1 MLKRIHARSMY
12 QWNTDVPTHA
22 QSHRGTF
29 PTCQRLGC
37 LLALRRFHHCRKND
51 DVYDGLDEA
60 DGHAD
65 VGDPGDDDGGDLDR
79 GGGLPDPESDDDES
93 EEAEPNADDHES
105 PWDEPSQSCV
115 SDRVKDRRMNQQTTR
130 QAPNTNHTGRCHIRP
145 MRDDQKSLSD
155 IQGRVEETLV
165 DSSEVA

>member
-1 MLKRIHARSMY
+1 MH
-12 QWNTDVPTHA
+12 QWNIDVPTHA

-51 DVYDGLDEA
+51 DVHDGLDEA

-65 VGDPGDDDGGDLDR
+65 VGDPGDDGGDRDR

-93 EEAEPNADDHES
+93 EAEP
-105 PWDEPSQSCV
+105 
-115 SDRVKDRRMNQQTTR
+115 
-130 QAPNTNHTGRCHIRP
+130 
-145 MRDDQKSLSD
+145 
-155 IQGRVEETLV
+155 
-165 DSSEVA
+165 